1 MNRPNLTQLSKEIEK
16 PKKISLSKFR
26 VGDDVYLYD
35 GHGCTLVTILE
46 AYMIDNE
53 WYYEIDCSMLK
64 SGMIL
69 EQVSEIYLGR
79 NTNPDISNKRISHKT
94 IREWLNMVD

>member
-1 MNRPNLTQLSKEIEK
+1 MKDRPNLTQLYKEINE
-16 PKKISLSKFR
+16 PKRITLSKFR
-26 VGDDVYLYD
+26 PGDDVYLYD

-46 AYMIDNE
+46 VYMIDNE

-64 SGMIL
+64 YGMIL

-79 NTNPDISNKRISHKT
+79 NTRQKRKLRIA
-94 IREWLNMVD
+94 L